1 MPDTYFSGDGNGSSS
16 RPPVSEISI
25 SGASNYFDGH
35 VTIEVDT
42 DPHVHAQKLHALIAG
57 LDAVRESDKGE
68 FGSKEQSEIM
78 GWLIYMARNESAAM
92 MKSFAEELSKKFPNG

>member
-1 MPDTYFSGDGNGSSS
+1 MPDTYYSGDDNGSSS
-16 RPPVSEISI
+16 RPPVSEVSV
-25 SGASNYFDGH
+25 SSKYFDGH

-57 LDAVRESDKGE
+57 LDAVHESDKGE
-68 FGSKEQSEIM
+68 FGTKEQSEIM

-92 MKSFAEELSKKFPNG
+92 MKSFAEELSQTLPNG